1 MPDDATIAPPREP
14 VVHQLDTGYGTEN
27 RAIDFAFLIV
37 EQARPPK
44 ARSGRKITVC
54 AAADLPPGQKR
65 IVEDGAISI
74 GVFNVAGQ
82 FHAIKNVC
90 PHQGAPLCQGSLH
103 ATHRPS
109 EVQKFDPALKGRI
122 VRCPWHGWE
131 FDVVTGKGLYDRTSR
146 VATYPVEVDPNGDVV
161 VTV

>member
-1 MPDDATIAPPREP
+1 MSDNATTDAPRA
-14 VVHQLDTGYGTEN
+14 VHQLDTGYGTEN

-37 EQARPPK
+37 EQAQPPK

-74 GVFNVAGQ
+74 GVFNIAGQ

-146 VATYPVEVDPNGDVV
+146 VATYPVEVDANGDVV